1 MDRNNGDEHKFLS
14 PMQFSNTCIH
24 ERKASMDMNISMDIH
39 VKTVDMEEKFHI
51 HGRPATDT
59 YGVVVECGVGAAGPQ
74 QTESHQWLA
83 GRVVVTDTDVRGHR
97 HCGTALQLRH
107 KVHVARRR
115 QARFH
120 QPRRPTTSLHTNR
133 HLTFT

>member
-1 MDRNNGDEHKFLS
+1 MRSQTRLHREFSWELESERISKTLSTPGVDGGQPCGDGVQMWTGTTETAGDKHKFLY

-74 QTESHQWLA
+74 
-83 GRVVVTDTDVRGHR
+83 
-97 HCGTALQLRH
+97 
-107 KVHVARRR
+107 
-115 QARFH
+115 
-120 QPRRPTTSLHTNR
+120 
-133 HLTFT
+133 